1 MFNISDSISFQ
12 DVLLIPK
19 HNSYS
24 GEIATDISIN
34 RGEIEYCFSQPLI
47 PSNSFLITDI
57 KMAVSLIAR
66 NSLAVFHDGVEYY
79 RGSYS
84 DDAVKAN
91 LIRSIK
97 EIKDICSSFLGRNDF
112 QKYLGITI
120 GVTPADYDLVYK
132 LCELGIRIFCVEN
145 VVGDSDAVLAMVEFC
160 RKLDPNC
167 LIIAGDV
174 VTGKA
179 AKALWVTGADC
190 VIVGLGASSKDN
202 TREISGN
209 GIPQLSALIDCA
221 SEKSRGQYII
231 SKGGISTSGDIVK
244 ALCFSDFVMSYRIFE
259 GCFEAP
265 VRAGAV
271 EVKTLLNSLLKDI
284 ELGCRLQNVSSIR
297 QLQEDVSLVKLTS
310 SGIIESRVT

>member
-34 RGEIEYCFSQPLI
+34 RGEIEYSFSQPLV
-47 PSNSFLITDI
+47 PSNSFLITDV

-66 NSLAVFHDGVEYY
+66 NSLAIYHDGAEYY

-84 DDAVKAN
+84 EDAIRAN

-97 EIKDICSSFLGRNDF
+97 EIKDICSNFLGRNDF
-112 QKYLGITI
+112 YKYLGITI
-120 GVTPADYDLVYK
+120 GVTSVDYDVVQQLH
-132 LCELGIRIFCVEN
+132 ELGIRIFCVEN
-145 VVGDSDAVLAMVEFC
+145 VLGDSDAVLAMVEFC

-167 LIIAGDV
+167 LIIAGNV

-179 AKALWVTGADC
+179 AKALWVTGAD
-190 VIVGLGASSKDN
+190 IVKCGLGASSKDN
-202 TREISGN
+202 AREISGC
-209 GIPQLSALIDCA
+209 GVPQLSALIDCA
-221 SEKSRGQYII
+221 SEKSRGQYLL
-231 SKGGISTSGDIVK
+231 SNGGISTSGDIVK
-244 ALCFSDFVMSYRIFE
+244 ALCFADFVMSYRIFE

-265 VRAGAV
+265 VRTGSV
-271 EVKTLLNSLLKDI
+271 EVKILLNSLLKDI
-284 ELGCRLQNVSSIR
+284 ELGCRLQNVSSLK
-297 QLQEDVSLVKLTS
+297 QLQDDVSLVKLTS
-310 SGIIESRVT
+310 SAILEGRVM